1 MALQIK
7 SRVLRAVDGI
17 IAGHVG
23 QQLKFC
29 AAVSVCVK
37 GCLQISKSPPRAV
50 ALAIVQGC
58 FSHRGRVAV
67 GTVGAIKAVLAAVAA
82 RLYHQV
88 AGLGSGFLQRKLRV
102 AIVVSQ
108 SRLPGKQIAQ
118 CDAII

>member
-1 MALQIK
+1 MAVQVK

-29 AAVSVCVK
+29 AAGSVCVK

-67 GTVGAIKAVLAAVAA
+67 GTVGAIKAVRAAVAA
-82 RLYHQV
+82 RCDSEIAPHIYRVGHICRCYYASQV
-88 AGLGSGFLQRKLRV
+88 RTTATIIIV
-102 AIVVSQ
+102 AVPF
-108 SRLPGKQIAQ
+108 R
-118 CDAII
+118 